1 MVFLRSDHVMA
12 CVRISLL
19 FTAESYSVACVDHI
33 LLIHSPIHGHLVCFH
48 LPAIVNNA
56 IMNMAV
62 QISLQA
68 PAFSSLGYISRSRIA
83 RAYGDSVFST
93 LRNCRTVSIVATLFY
108 IPISRAHGFQFVHFS
123 PTSVFNTFF
132 FIEFIEVTLFNK
144 II

>member
-1 MVFLRSDHVMA
+1 MEFYNIFPFFTGLFYLAWCSQGLTMLWHVSEFPSFL
-12 CVRISLL
+12 LL
-19 FTAESYSVACVDHI
+19 NHSVTCVDHTLWI
-33 LLIHSPIHGHLVCFH
+33 YSPIHGHLVCFH

-108 IPISRAHGFQFVHFS
+108 IPISRAHGLQFVHFS
-123 PTSVFNTFF
+123 PTFIFF
-132 FIEFIEVTLFNK
+132 
-144 II
+144 